1 MSEQASAARRQ
12 SYLVEHYRPGLSAAE
27 LERAAARVRD
37 AIGELEREGEP
48 VRFLHSTIVA
58 ADESFL
64 CVVEAASEELVH
76 AAYKRAS
83 VPFERLSA
91 ALTEPQ

>member
-1 MSEQASAARRQ
+1 MSEAPERRQQ

-27 LERAAARVRD
+27 LEGAAGRVRD
-37 AIGELEREGEP
+37 AVGELQREGEP

-64 CVVEAASEELVH
+64 CVLEAASEQLVRT
-76 AAYKRAS
+76 AFARAGVS
-83 VPFERLSA
+83 CERISA

>member
-1 MSEQASAARRQ
+1 MSKRASSAERQ
-12 SYLVEHYRPGLSAAE
+12 CYLVEHYHPGLSADG
-27 LERAAARVRD
+27 LERAAACVRD
-37 AIGELEREGEP
+37 AVAELEREGEP
-48 VRFLHSTIVA
+48 VRFLHSTVVA

-76 AAYKRAS
+76 AVYERAS

-91 ALTEPQ
+91 ARTEPQ

>member
-1 MSEQASAARRQ
+1 MSKQAPAERQQ
-12 SYLVEHYRPGLSAAE
+12 SYLVEHYRPGLSAAD

-37 AIGELEREGEP
+37 AIGELQREGEP
-48 VRFLHSTIVA
+48 MRFLHSTIVA

-64 CVVEAASEELVH
+64 CVVEAASERLVRT
-76 AAYKRAS
+76 AYRRAN
-83 VPFERLSA
+83 VPYERISA

>member
-1 MSEQASAARRQ
+1 MSEQAPARRQQ

-27 LERAAARVRD
+27 LERAAGRVRD
-37 AIGELEREGEP
+37 AIGELQREGEP

-64 CVVEAASEELVH
+64 CVVEAPSEQLVR
-76 AAYKRAS
+76 AAYSRANVRYERMS
-83 VPFERLSA
+83 V
-91 ALTEPQ
+91 ALTESQ